1 MLSSFKCKEH
11 GKQFKNTNTNGW
23 DSYVLTTCQANKT
36 WSISSIPFQCECE
49 YVSKSSPFPYSNNV
63 SYPGSHCVSPPQTG
77 AAFEAS
83 KLKVQYNA
91 AAPPAHNE
99 TVLYVCDAGP
109 TFNRFESDFGRWNY
123 SLTCLENNVFSEE
136 PDVPWPT
143 CVDSKDPW
151 SPAVFS
157 LYFIPC
163 SY

>member
-1 MLSSFKCKEH
+1 MYCH
-11 GKQFKNTNTNGW
+11 H
-23 DSYVLTTCQANKT
+23 
-36 WSISSIPFQCECE
+36 SIISTF
-49 YVSKSSPFPYSNNV
+49 
-63 SYPGSHCVSPPQTG
+63 PGSHCVSPPQTG

-109 TFNRFESDFGRWNY
+109 TFNRFESDFSRWNY

-143 CVDSKDPW
+143 CVDSKNLW
-151 SPAVFS
+151 MVTCCFFS
-157 LYFIPC
+157 
-163 SY
+163 